1 MEAQRE
7 KKRLGCGW
15 KILIGFVGTIAALA
29 LGAVVWFNLNRDKIV
44 DTMLS
49 NEDQEDLV
57 GRELPAFD
65 VELTDGTHVTR
76 DALLEGKDVTVVVL
90 FATWCG
96 PCEEEFPKMD
106 AVYQKYQ
113 DKMSMIAIDVDF
125 LDSMDGLKEY
135 QQSHNLSFPLAFG
148 LDNET
153 LDYVTTTTYPTTLI
167 VDRNGVIRVHRVG
180 SIPSE
185 EVFEQLL
192 TPFMGDGYT
201 QAEPAYYTFMAYAK
215 GNVVPGV
222 EFSVTSDA
230 GTQTYVTDESGQCSV
245 FFDQRADMP
254 IKVLSVPEGVEIV
267 DDGQATSGTTSTI
280 VRLPVR

>member
-1 MEAQRE
+1 MGAQRE
-7 KKRLGCGW
+7 KKKLGCGW
-15 KILIGFVGTIAALA
+15 KILIGMVGTIAALA
-29 LGAVVWFNLNRDKIV
+29 LGVVVWFNLNRERIV
-44 DTMLS
+44 DSMLS
-49 NEDQEDLV
+49 SEGAEDFV
-57 GRELPAFD
+57 GRKLPAFD
-65 VELTDGTHVTR
+65 VELTDGTHITR
-76 DALLEGKDVTVVVL
+76 DALLEDKEVTVVVL

-96 PCEEEFPKMD
+96 PCEEEFPEMD

-113 DKMSMIAIDVDF
+113 DKMGMIAIDVDF

-135 QQSHNLSFPLAFG
+135 EQSHNLSFPLAFG

-153 LDYVTTTTYPTTLI
+153 LDFVKTTTYPTTLI

-180 SIPSE
+180 SIPSA

-192 TPFMGDGYT
+192 TPFMGEGYT

-215 GNVVPGV
+215 SKAVPGV
-222 EFSVTSDA
+222 EFSVTTDK
-230 GTQTYVTDESGQCSV
+230 GTETYVTDESGQCSV
-245 FFDQRADMP
+245 FFDQRTDMP

-267 DDGQATSGTTSTI
+267 DGGEATTGLMSTI